1 MIRKITSLL
10 LIVFLVSHVSFA
22 QKFEVKKEGGYARVV
37 ALGYNPY
44 VVDPE
49 FVKYNA
55 AWGSKYDNF
64 VWGDIGGYN
73 DQGQFLAANFRV
85 TNTFTLGAMF
95 ARNDLNTLPFFA
107 ISQLDV
113 FNLVGNVPNTVNLN
127 NNLELFGTFTFGNTN
142 LGIGVSYAS
151 SGRTNTPATGGETT
165 VSASQIGIN
174 AGILTE
180 FSKNTVLDLGV
191 DFILPS
197 ASNEPVAPITKTEI
211 SQTIIAANARLFMGF
226 SDRFKIIPTVGFGMA
241 TGSLDA
247 NNRSTD
253 LTAFN
258 NLFVGVGFEYK
269 TGDFLFVG
277 GPGFDYRSSSEP
289 AVQNVSPEIVNSVS
303 SFPIWNL
310 GAEWKAIDWLV
321 ARIGWTGSTQ
331 KVTNQSTATSTTVDE
346 ESFTQYQPYGLNLG
360 VGLRFGKFGLDATVN
375 SDVLR
380 NGLANIGG
388 TTPTFGYLS
397 MSYNF
402 E

>member
-55 AWGSKYDNF
+55 AWGSKYDNL
-64 VWGDIGGYN
+64 VWGDIGGYG
-73 DQGQFLAANFRV
+73 DQGQFLAANFKV
-85 TNTFTLGAMF
+85 TNSFTLGAMF

-107 ISQLDV
+107 ISDLDV
-113 FNLVGNVPNTVNLN
+113 YGLVGNVPNTITLN
-127 NNLELFGTFTFGNTN
+127 NNLELFGTFELGNMN

-151 SGRTNTPATGGETT
+151 NGRTNTPATGGETT
-165 VSASQIGIN
+165 ISASQLGVN
-174 AGILTE
+174 VGILAELTR
-180 FSKNTVLDLGV
+180 TMALDLGV
-191 DFILPS
+191 SLIMPK
-197 ASNEPVAPITKTEI
+197 ASNEPPAPTTTTEI
-211 SQTIIAANARLFMGF
+211 SQTIIAANGRLFLGF
-226 SDRFKIIPTVGFGMA
+226 SDKFRMIPTVGFAMA
-241 TGSLDA
+241 TGSFDA

-258 NLFVGVGFEYK
+258 NLFIGVGFEYK

-277 GPGFDYRSSSEP
+277 GPGFGHSSSSDPE
-289 AVQNVSPEIVNSVS
+289 VQNVSPEIVNTVS

-310 GAEWKAIDWLV
+310 GAEWNALDWLI

-331 KVTNQSTATSTTVDE
+331 TVTNQSQATLTTVDE
-346 ESFTQYQPYGLNLG
+346 QSFTQYQPYGLNLG
-360 VGLRFGKFGLDATVN
+360 VGLRFGKFGLDASVN

-388 TTPTFGYLS
+388 STPTFGYLS
-397 MSYNF
+397 MSYSF
-402 E
+402 